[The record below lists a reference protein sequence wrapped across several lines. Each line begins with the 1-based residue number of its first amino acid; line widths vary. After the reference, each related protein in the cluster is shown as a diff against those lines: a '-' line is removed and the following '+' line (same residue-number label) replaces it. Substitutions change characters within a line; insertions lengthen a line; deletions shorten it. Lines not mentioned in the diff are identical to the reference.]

1 MLQLQL
7 SSSSFPVIKLPCYH
21 RTYCTST
28 CFPPLRSWSHANIGC
43 FDPTSLSSHDPISSH
58 SNVLCIQILTF
69 HLHKHFGYLRKHLNY
84 AKLLLSSRLKM
95 VRNVWN
101 FRNVYSVP
109 EVCFCNSQ
117 HPSCT
122 RCLPLAPVSKVF
134 RGQSR
139 ACHKDWQGIFNQRVL
154 MRKNFVYLSHFYCLW
169 HDTTNVSFPDSDQA
183 SSAGGT
189 ELVVGP

>member
-1 MLQLQL
+1 MSAVYAWPTTCRSTNQCHACFNFSRLQVHFLL
-7 SSSSFPVIKLPCYH
+7 SNYH
-21 RTYCTST
+21 ATTEHCTST
-28 CFPPLRSWSHANIGC
+28 CFPPLRSWSHANVGC

-109 EVCFCNSQ
+109 EMCFCNSQ
-117 HPSCT
+117 HPCT
-122 RCLPLAPVSKVF
+122 RCLPLAPVSPGTIKGMSQRLARYF
-134 RGQSR
+134 QSKGVNEKKF
-139 ACHKDWQGIFNQRVL
+139 CLLVPFL
-154 MRKNFVYLSHFYCLW
+154 LFV
-169 HDTTNVSFPDSDQA
+169 A
-183 SSAGGT
+183 
-189 ELVVGP
+189 